1 MCFPRNADEGNR
13 GLLRPSP
20 PPAPESLTA
29 HQGRLRRRLVCSGQG
44 PRGRGSGGGLR
55 TRKAFLEVSTPEAT
69 EFAKGRGRKSPNKE
83 TRGNAEKL
91 FFIEKTLGSVR
102 GVGCCHSVWF
112 SKTRSV
118 NAKAIRCCHSRWG
131 QTPRGGEQRGH
142 KEKGFAYLRSNEPGS
157 DPSSVT
163 RCAVCPTPSLRFAS
177 RVQRESKCK
186 RPKQTFKASW
196 VGVKGEGMVKLLG
209 EKADTLEKPSQLGV
223 LVPDVSKALL
233 PKYPF
238 QDLTSGLGAVGTP
251 PLAPCTPP
259 YLGSVHCC
267 VWPWFAGPW
276 IPLPILGKGPLT
288 TRSAGLPASLWG
300 LGWSTRA
307 PKLGSWNSGFD
318 RGEEA

>member
-1 MCFPRNADEGNR
+1 MPKRSAAAIADG
-13 GLLRPSP
+13 GK
-20 PPAPESLTA
+20 
-29 HQGRLRRRLVCSGQG
+29 
-44 PRGRGSGGGLR
+44 PRG
-55 TRKAFLEVSTPEAT
+55 
-69 EFAKGRGRKSPNKE
+69 
-83 TRGNAEKL
+83 
-91 FFIEKTLGSVR
+91 
-102 GVGCCHSVWF
+102 
-112 SKTRSV
+112 
-118 NAKAIRCCHSRWG
+118 
-131 QTPRGGEQRGH
+131 GGEQRGH

-251 PLAPCTPP
+251 SPRPLH
-259 YLGSVHCC
+259 S
-267 VWPWFAGPW
+267 
-276 IPLPILGKGPLT
+276 PLSGLHPLLCLALVCWT
-288 TRSAGLPASLWG
+288 LDPSAHSGQ
-300 LGWSTRA
+300 RA
-307 PKLGSWNSGFD
+307 PHYEICGAACFSMGSGLEHESSKTWKLELWL
-318 RGEEA
+318 